1 MKHNW
6 NFFQNESADA
16 EKKALLPVLVIP
28 LVVIVLMIVIVL
40 ADYGKKRTEE
50 SAAVTETAET
60 QEQEPETMAETGESA
75 ETETDAEAEAETE
88 ASEENGD
95 PYTTENLTHDSV
107 PEVLS
112 LMKKYFTA
120 RASGDADTM
129 NEIYGVSGLSFTELE
144 HEKTR
149 LRSNSKYVQDFENIT
164 TYVRDGVT
172 ADSWLVYAL
181 ADIKFHSVKTAAPMI
196 MWCYVEKDSE
206 GNFHIIND
214 TDLSENVLQ
223 FVETSNHSE
232 EVRKLA
238 SSVNVKLKEALNSDE
253 DLNSVYGVLR
263 DGSPVYDDTAV
274 LNRWLDVTEKDK
286 NSRSATFY
294 NTLPLH
300 DGNHYPGVS
309 KTADYKAR
317 AQKFFDELDAF
328 FTELEKSG
336 RKVMVVVVP
345 EHGGALKGDRM
356 QVSGLRDIPSP
367 SITDVPVGVK
377 FFGMKAPHQG
387 APIVIDQPSSF
398 LAISDLVVR
407 VLDGKIF
414 TEDNVDWKK
423 LTSGLPQTAPVS
435 ENSNA
440 VVIQYQDKPYVRLN
454 GGDWV
459 PYPQ

>member
-40 ADYGKKRTEE
+40 ADYGKKRAEE
-50 SAAVTETAET
+50 PPAVTETAET
-60 QEQEPETMAETGESA
+60 EEQEPETMAETGESA
-75 ETETDAEAEAETE
+75 ETETDTAAEAETE

-95 PYTTENLTHDSV
+95 PYATENLTHDSV

-144 HEKTR
+144 HAKTR
-149 LRSNSKYVQDFENIT
+149 LRSNSKYVQEFDNIT
-164 TYVRDGVT
+164 TYVRDGAT

-206 GNFHIIND
+206 GNYHIIKDEN
-214 TDLSENVLQ
+214 LSEEVLQ
-223 FVETSNHSE
+223 LIDVSNHSE

-263 DGSPVYDDTAV
+263 DGSPVYDNGDEPEVVIGDGETSESGEDGAAASSESSEGSAQETGAETAVETTAGSEVSIGAESGDSTAADTA
-274 LNRWLDVTEKDK
+274 N
-286 NSRSATFY
+286 
-294 NTLPLH
+294 
-300 DGNHYPGVS
+300 
-309 KTADYKAR
+309 
-317 AQKFFDELDAF
+317 
-328 FTELEKSG
+328 
-336 RKVMVVVVP
+336 
-345 EHGGALKGDRM
+345 
-356 QVSGLRDIPSP
+356 
-367 SITDVPVGVK
+367 
-377 FFGMKAPHQG
+377 
-387 APIVIDQPSSF
+387 
-398 LAISDLVVR
+398 
-407 VLDGKIF
+407 
-414 TEDNVDWKK
+414 
-423 LTSGLPQTAPVS
+423 
-435 ENSNA
+435 
-440 VVIQYQDKPYVRLN
+440 
-454 GGDWV
+454 
-459 PYPQ
+459 

>member
-6 NFFQNESADA
+6 NFFQNESADE

-50 SAAVTETAET
+50 PAAVTETAET

-75 ETETDAEAEAETE
+75 ETETDAAAEAETE

-95 PYTTENLTHDSV
+95 PYATENLTHDSV

-263 DGSPVYDDTAV
+263 DGSPVYDDGQEPKVVIGEEESSGSGTDSVEAEV
-274 LNRWLDVTEKDK
+274 SVGEESSETETESVAEPQNTEK
-286 NSRSATFY
+286 T
-294 NTLPLH
+294 
-300 DGNHYPGVS
+300 
-309 KTADYKAR
+309 
-317 AQKFFDELDAF
+317 
-328 FTELEKSG
+328 
-336 RKVMVVVVP
+336 
-345 EHGGALKGDRM
+345 GA
-356 QVSGLRDIPSP
+356 
-367 SITDVPVGVK
+367 
-377 FFGMKAPHQG
+377 A
-387 APIVIDQPSSF
+387 A
-398 LAISDLVVR
+398 
-407 VLDGKIF
+407 
-414 TEDNVDWKK
+414 N
-423 LTSGLPQTAPVS
+423 
-435 ENSNA
+435 
-440 VVIQYQDKPYVRLN
+440 
-454 GGDWV
+454 
-459 PYPQ
+459 

>member
-40 ADYGKKRTEE
+40 ADYGKKRAEE
-50 SAAVTETAET
+50 PPAVTETAET
-60 QEQEPETMAETGESA
+60 EEQEPETMAETGESA
-75 ETETDAEAEAETE
+75 ETETDAEAETETE

-144 HEKTR
+144 HEKIR
-149 LRSNSKYVQDFENIT
+149 LRSNSKYVQEFENIT

-263 DGSPVYDDTAV
+263 DGSPVYDDGQEPEVVIGEEESSGSGTDSVEAEV
-274 LNRWLDVTEKDK
+274 SVGEESSETVTE
-286 NSRSATFY
+286 SAAE
-294 NTLPLH
+294 PQ
-300 DGNHYPGVS
+300 S
-309 KTADYKAR
+309 
-317 AQKFFDELDAF
+317 
-328 FTELEKSG
+328 TEET
-336 RKVMVVVVP
+336 
-345 EHGGALKGDRM
+345 GA
-356 QVSGLRDIPSP
+356 
-367 SITDVPVGVK
+367 
-377 FFGMKAPHQG
+377 A
-387 APIVIDQPSSF
+387 A
-398 LAISDLVVR
+398 
-407 VLDGKIF
+407 
-414 TEDNVDWKK
+414 N
-423 LTSGLPQTAPVS
+423 
-435 ENSNA
+435 
-440 VVIQYQDKPYVRLN
+440 
-454 GGDWV
+454 
-459 PYPQ
+459 

>member
-40 ADYGKKRTEE
+40 AEYGKKRAEE
-50 SAAVTETAET
+50 PPAVTETAET
-60 QEQEPETMAETGESA
+60 EEQEPETMAETGESA
-75 ETETDAEAEAETE
+75 ETETDTAAEAETE

-95 PYTTENLTHDSV
+95 PYATENLTHDSV

-149 LRSNSKYVQDFENIT
+149 LRSNSKYVQEFDNIT
-164 TYVRDGVT
+164 TYVRDGAT

-206 GNFHIIND
+206 GNYHIIKDEN
-214 TDLSENVLQ
+214 LSEEVLQ
-223 FVETSNHSE
+223 LIDVSNHSE

-263 DGSPVYDDTAV
+263 DGSPVYDNGDEPEVVIGDGETSESGEDGAAASSESSEGSVQGTGAETAVETTAGSEVSIGAESGDSTAADTA
-274 LNRWLDVTEKDK
+274 N
-286 NSRSATFY
+286 
-294 NTLPLH
+294 
-300 DGNHYPGVS
+300 
-309 KTADYKAR
+309 
-317 AQKFFDELDAF
+317 
-328 FTELEKSG
+328 
-336 RKVMVVVVP
+336 
-345 EHGGALKGDRM
+345 
-356 QVSGLRDIPSP
+356 
-367 SITDVPVGVK
+367 
-377 FFGMKAPHQG
+377 
-387 APIVIDQPSSF
+387 
-398 LAISDLVVR
+398 
-407 VLDGKIF
+407 
-414 TEDNVDWKK
+414 
-423 LTSGLPQTAPVS
+423 
-435 ENSNA
+435 
-440 VVIQYQDKPYVRLN
+440 
-454 GGDWV
+454 
-459 PYPQ
+459 

>member
-75 ETETDAEAEAETE
+75 ETETDAEAETETE

-95 PYTTENLTHDSV
+95 PYATENLTHDSV

-149 LRSNSKYVQDFENIT
+149 LRSNSKYVQEFENIT

-263 DGSPVYDDTAV
+263 DGSPVYDDGQEPEVVIGEEESSGSGTDSVEAEV
-274 LNRWLDVTEKDK
+274 SVGEESSETVTE
-286 NSRSATFY
+286 SAAEPQSTEE
-294 NTLPLH
+294 TGAA
-300 DGNHYPGVS
+300 GN
-309 KTADYKAR
+309 
-317 AQKFFDELDAF
+317 
-328 FTELEKSG
+328 
-336 RKVMVVVVP
+336 
-345 EHGGALKGDRM
+345 
-356 QVSGLRDIPSP
+356 
-367 SITDVPVGVK
+367 
-377 FFGMKAPHQG
+377 
-387 APIVIDQPSSF
+387 
-398 LAISDLVVR
+398 
-407 VLDGKIF
+407 
-414 TEDNVDWKK
+414 
-423 LTSGLPQTAPVS
+423 
-435 ENSNA
+435 
-440 VVIQYQDKPYVRLN
+440 
-454 GGDWV
+454 
-459 PYPQ
+459 

>member
-40 ADYGKKRTEE
+40 ADYGKKRAEE
-50 SAAVTETAET
+50 PPAVTETAET
-60 QEQEPETMAETGESA
+60 EEQEPETMAETGESA
-75 ETETDAEAEAETE
+75 ETETDTVAEAETE

-95 PYTTENLTHDSV
+95 PYATENLTHDSV

-149 LRSNSKYVQDFENIT
+149 LRSNSKYVQEFDNIT
-164 TYVRDGVT
+164 TYVRDGAT

-206 GNFHIIND
+206 GNYHIIKDEN
-214 TDLSENVLQ
+214 LSEEVLQ
-223 FVETSNHSE
+223 LIDVSNHSE

-263 DGSPVYDDTAV
+263 DGSPVYDNGDEPEVVIGDGETSESGEDGAAASSESSEGSAQETGAETAVETTAGSEVSIGAESGDSTAADTA
-274 LNRWLDVTEKDK
+274 N
-286 NSRSATFY
+286 
-294 NTLPLH
+294 
-300 DGNHYPGVS
+300 
-309 KTADYKAR
+309 
-317 AQKFFDELDAF
+317 
-328 FTELEKSG
+328 
-336 RKVMVVVVP
+336 
-345 EHGGALKGDRM
+345 
-356 QVSGLRDIPSP
+356 
-367 SITDVPVGVK
+367 
-377 FFGMKAPHQG
+377 
-387 APIVIDQPSSF
+387 
-398 LAISDLVVR
+398 
-407 VLDGKIF
+407 
-414 TEDNVDWKK
+414 
-423 LTSGLPQTAPVS
+423 
-435 ENSNA
+435 
-440 VVIQYQDKPYVRLN
+440 
-454 GGDWV
+454 
-459 PYPQ
+459 

>member
-40 ADYGKKRTEE
+40 AEYGKKRAEE
-50 SAAVTETAET
+50 PPAVTETAET
-60 QEQEPETMAETGESA
+60 EEQEPETMAETGESA
-75 ETETDAEAEAETE
+75 ETETDTAAEAETE

-95 PYTTENLTHDSV
+95 PYATENLTHDSV

-149 LRSNSKYVQDFENIT
+149 LRSNSKYVQEFDNIT
-164 TYVRDGVT
+164 TYVRDGAT

-206 GNFHIIND
+206 GNYHIIKD
-214 TDLSENVLQ
+214 ENL
-223 FVETSNHSE
+223 SE

-263 DGSPVYDDTAV
+263 DGSPVYDNGDEPEVVIGDGETSESGEDGAAASSESSEGSVQGTGAETAVETTAGSEVSIGAESGDSTAADTA
-274 LNRWLDVTEKDK
+274 N
-286 NSRSATFY
+286 
-294 NTLPLH
+294 
-300 DGNHYPGVS
+300 
-309 KTADYKAR
+309 
-317 AQKFFDELDAF
+317 
-328 FTELEKSG
+328 
-336 RKVMVVVVP
+336 
-345 EHGGALKGDRM
+345 
-356 QVSGLRDIPSP
+356 
-367 SITDVPVGVK
+367 
-377 FFGMKAPHQG
+377 
-387 APIVIDQPSSF
+387 
-398 LAISDLVVR
+398 
-407 VLDGKIF
+407 
-414 TEDNVDWKK
+414 
-423 LTSGLPQTAPVS
+423 
-435 ENSNA
+435 
-440 VVIQYQDKPYVRLN
+440 
-454 GGDWV
+454 
-459 PYPQ
+459 

>member
-6 NFFQNESADA
+6 NFFQNESADE

-50 SAAVTETAET
+50 PAAVTETAET

-95 PYTTENLTHDSV
+95 PYATENLTHDSV

-120 RASGDADTM
+120 RASGDAETM

-214 TDLSENVLQ
+214 ADLSENVLQ

-263 DGSPVYDDTAV
+263 DGSPVYDDGQEPEVVIGEEESSGSGTDSVEAEV
-274 LNRWLDVTEKDK
+274 SAGEESSETE
-286 NSRSATFY
+286 
-294 NTLPLH
+294 
-300 DGNHYPGVS
+300 
-309 KTADYKAR
+309 
-317 AQKFFDELDAF
+317 
-328 FTELEKSG
+328 TES
-336 RKVMVVVVP
+336 
-345 EHGGALKGDRM
+345 
-356 QVSGLRDIPSP
+356 
-367 SITDVPVGVK
+367 
-377 FFGMKAPHQG
+377 
-387 APIVIDQPSSF
+387 
-398 LAISDLVVR
+398 
-407 VLDGKIF
+407 
-414 TEDNVDWKK
+414 
-423 LTSGLPQTAPVS
+423 VS
-435 ENSNA
+435 E
-440 VVIQYQDKPYVRLN
+440 
-454 GGDWV
+454 
-459 PYPQ
+459 PQSTEETGAAAN

>member
-75 ETETDAEAEAETE
+75 ETETDTAAEAETE
-88 ASEENGD
+88 ASEENRD

-149 LRSNSKYVQDFENIT
+149 LRSNSKYVQEFENIT

-263 DGSPVYDDTAV
+263 DGSPVYDDGQ
-274 LNRWLDVTEKDK
+274 E
-286 NSRSATFY
+286 
-294 NTLPLH
+294 
-300 DGNHYPGVS
+300 
-309 KTADYKAR
+309 
-317 AQKFFDELDAF
+317 
-328 FTELEKSG
+328 
-336 RKVMVVVVP
+336 P
-345 EHGGALKGDRM
+345 E
-356 QVSGLRDIPSP
+356 
-367 SITDVPVGVK
+367 
-377 FFGMKAPHQG
+377 
-387 APIVIDQPSSF
+387 
-398 LAISDLVVR
+398 
-407 VLDGKIF
+407 
-414 TEDNVDWKK
+414 
-423 LTSGLPQTAPVS
+423 
-435 ENSNA
+435 
-440 VVIQYQDKPYVRLN
+440 VVIGEEESSGSGTDSVEAEVSVGEESSETETESAAELQSTEETGAAGN
-454 GGDWV
+454 
-459 PYPQ
+459 

>member
-6 NFFQNESADA
+6 NFFQNESADE

-50 SAAVTETAET
+50 PAAGTETAET

-95 PYTTENLTHDSV
+95 PYATENLTHDSV

-149 LRSNSKYVQDFENIT
+149 LRSNSKYVQEFENIT

-238 SSVNVKLKEALNSDE
+238 SSVNVKLKE

-263 DGSPVYDDTAV
+263 DGSPVYDDGQ
-274 LNRWLDVTEKDK
+274 E
-286 NSRSATFY
+286 
-294 NTLPLH
+294 
-300 DGNHYPGVS
+300 
-309 KTADYKAR
+309 
-317 AQKFFDELDAF
+317 
-328 FTELEKSG
+328 
-336 RKVMVVVVP
+336 P
-345 EHGGALKGDRM
+345 E
-356 QVSGLRDIPSP
+356 
-367 SITDVPVGVK
+367 
-377 FFGMKAPHQG
+377 
-387 APIVIDQPSSF
+387 
-398 LAISDLVVR
+398 
-407 VLDGKIF
+407 
-414 TEDNVDWKK
+414 
-423 LTSGLPQTAPVS
+423 
-435 ENSNA
+435 
-440 VVIQYQDKPYVRLN
+440 VVIGEEESSGSGTDSVEAEVSVGEESSETETKSVAE
-454 GGDWV
+454 
-459 PYPQ
+459 PQSTEETGAAAN

>member
-40 ADYGKKRTEE
+40 ADYGKKRAEE
-50 SAAVTETAET
+50 PPAVTETAET
-60 QEQEPETMAETGESA
+60 EEQEPETMAETGESA
-75 ETETDAEAEAETE
+75 ETETDAEAETETE

-95 PYTTENLTHDSV
+95 PYATENLTHDSV

-149 LRSNSKYVQDFENIT
+149 LRSNSKYVQEFDNIT
-164 TYVRDGVT
+164 TYVRDGAT

-206 GNFHIIND
+206 GNYHIIKDEN
-214 TDLSENVLQ
+214 LSEEVLQ
-223 FVETSNHSE
+223 LIDVSNHSE

-263 DGSPVYDDTAV
+263 DGSPVYDNGDEPEVVIGDGETSESGEDGAAASSESSEGSVQETGAETAVETTAGSEVSIGAESGDSTAADTA
-274 LNRWLDVTEKDK
+274 N
-286 NSRSATFY
+286 
-294 NTLPLH
+294 
-300 DGNHYPGVS
+300 
-309 KTADYKAR
+309 
-317 AQKFFDELDAF
+317 
-328 FTELEKSG
+328 
-336 RKVMVVVVP
+336 
-345 EHGGALKGDRM
+345 
-356 QVSGLRDIPSP
+356 
-367 SITDVPVGVK
+367 
-377 FFGMKAPHQG
+377 
-387 APIVIDQPSSF
+387 
-398 LAISDLVVR
+398 
-407 VLDGKIF
+407 
-414 TEDNVDWKK
+414 
-423 LTSGLPQTAPVS
+423 
-435 ENSNA
+435 
-440 VVIQYQDKPYVRLN
+440 
-454 GGDWV
+454 
-459 PYPQ
+459 

>member
-50 SAAVTETAET
+50 PPAVTETAET

-75 ETETDAEAEAETE
+75 ETETNAAAEAETE

-149 LRSNSKYVQDFENIT
+149 LRSNSKYVQEFENIT

-214 TDLSENVLQ
+214 ADLSENVLQ

-263 DGSPVYDDTAV
+263 DGSPVYDDGQ
-274 LNRWLDVTEKDK
+274 E
-286 NSRSATFY
+286 
-294 NTLPLH
+294 
-300 DGNHYPGVS
+300 
-309 KTADYKAR
+309 
-317 AQKFFDELDAF
+317 
-328 FTELEKSG
+328 
-336 RKVMVVVVP
+336 P
-345 EHGGALKGDRM
+345 E
-356 QVSGLRDIPSP
+356 
-367 SITDVPVGVK
+367 
-377 FFGMKAPHQG
+377 
-387 APIVIDQPSSF
+387 
-398 LAISDLVVR
+398 
-407 VLDGKIF
+407 
-414 TEDNVDWKK
+414 
-423 LTSGLPQTAPVS
+423 
-435 ENSNA
+435 
-440 VVIQYQDKPYVRLN
+440 VVIGEEESSGSGTDSVEAEVSV
-454 GGDWV
+454 GEESSETETESV
-459 PYPQ
+459 AEPQSTEETGAAGN

>member
-40 ADYGKKRTEE
+40 ADYGKKRAEE
-50 SAAVTETAET
+50 PAAVTETAET

-95 PYTTENLTHDSV
+95 PYATENLTHDSV

-149 LRSNSKYVQDFENIT
+149 LRSNSKYVQEFENIT

-214 TDLSENVLQ
+214 ADLSENVLQ

-263 DGSPVYDDTAV
+263 DGSPVYDDGQ
-274 LNRWLDVTEKDK
+274 E
-286 NSRSATFY
+286 
-294 NTLPLH
+294 
-300 DGNHYPGVS
+300 
-309 KTADYKAR
+309 
-317 AQKFFDELDAF
+317 
-328 FTELEKSG
+328 
-336 RKVMVVVVP
+336 P
-345 EHGGALKGDRM
+345 E
-356 QVSGLRDIPSP
+356 
-367 SITDVPVGVK
+367 
-377 FFGMKAPHQG
+377 
-387 APIVIDQPSSF
+387 
-398 LAISDLVVR
+398 
-407 VLDGKIF
+407 
-414 TEDNVDWKK
+414 
-423 LTSGLPQTAPVS
+423 
-435 ENSNA
+435 
-440 VVIQYQDKPYVRLN
+440 VVIGEEESSGSGTDSVEAEVSVGEESSETETESAAELQSTEETGAAAN
-454 GGDWV
+454 
-459 PYPQ
+459 

>member
-6 NFFQNESADA
+6 NFFQNESADE

-50 SAAVTETAET
+50 PAAVTEMAET

-95 PYTTENLTHDSV
+95 PYATENLTHDSV

-263 DGSPVYDDTAV
+263 DGSPVYDDGQ
-274 LNRWLDVTEKDK
+274 E
-286 NSRSATFY
+286 
-294 NTLPLH
+294 
-300 DGNHYPGVS
+300 
-309 KTADYKAR
+309 
-317 AQKFFDELDAF
+317 
-328 FTELEKSG
+328 
-336 RKVMVVVVP
+336 P
-345 EHGGALKGDRM
+345 E
-356 QVSGLRDIPSP
+356 
-367 SITDVPVGVK
+367 
-377 FFGMKAPHQG
+377 
-387 APIVIDQPSSF
+387 
-398 LAISDLVVR
+398 
-407 VLDGKIF
+407 
-414 TEDNVDWKK
+414 
-423 LTSGLPQTAPVS
+423 
-435 ENSNA
+435 
-440 VVIQYQDKPYVRLN
+440 VVIGEEESSGSGTDSVEAEVSV
-454 GGDWV
+454 GEESSETETESV
-459 PYPQ
+459 AEPQSTEETGTAAN

>member
-40 ADYGKKRTEE
+40 ADYGKKRAEE
-50 SAAVTETAET
+50 PPAVTETAET
-60 QEQEPETMAETGESA
+60 EEQEPETMAETGESA
-75 ETETDAEAEAETE
+75 ETETDAEAETETE

-95 PYTTENLTHDSV
+95 PYATENLTHDSV

-149 LRSNSKYVQDFENIT
+149 LRSNSKYVQEFENIT

-263 DGSPVYDDTAV
+263 DGSPVYDDGQEPEVVIGEEESSGSGTDSVEAEV
-274 LNRWLDVTEKDK
+274 SVGEESSETVTE
-286 NSRSATFY
+286 SAAEPQSTEE
-294 NTLPLH
+294 TCAA
-300 DGNHYPGVS
+300 GN
-309 KTADYKAR
+309 
-317 AQKFFDELDAF
+317 
-328 FTELEKSG
+328 
-336 RKVMVVVVP
+336 
-345 EHGGALKGDRM
+345 
-356 QVSGLRDIPSP
+356 
-367 SITDVPVGVK
+367 
-377 FFGMKAPHQG
+377 
-387 APIVIDQPSSF
+387 
-398 LAISDLVVR
+398 
-407 VLDGKIF
+407 
-414 TEDNVDWKK
+414 
-423 LTSGLPQTAPVS
+423 
-435 ENSNA
+435 
-440 VVIQYQDKPYVRLN
+440 
-454 GGDWV
+454 
-459 PYPQ
+459 

>member
-75 ETETDAEAEAETE
+75 ETETDTAAEAETE

-149 LRSNSKYVQDFENIT
+149 LRSNSKYVQEFENIT

-263 DGSPVYDDTAV
+263 DGSPVYDDGQ
-274 LNRWLDVTEKDK
+274 E
-286 NSRSATFY
+286 
-294 NTLPLH
+294 
-300 DGNHYPGVS
+300 
-309 KTADYKAR
+309 
-317 AQKFFDELDAF
+317 
-328 FTELEKSG
+328 
-336 RKVMVVVVP
+336 P
-345 EHGGALKGDRM
+345 E
-356 QVSGLRDIPSP
+356 
-367 SITDVPVGVK
+367 
-377 FFGMKAPHQG
+377 
-387 APIVIDQPSSF
+387 
-398 LAISDLVVR
+398 
-407 VLDGKIF
+407 
-414 TEDNVDWKK
+414 
-423 LTSGLPQTAPVS
+423 
-435 ENSNA
+435 
-440 VVIQYQDKPYVRLN
+440 VVIGEEESSGSGTDSVEAEVSVGEESSETETESAAELQSTEETGAAGN
-454 GGDWV
+454 
-459 PYPQ
+459 

>member
-6 NFFQNESADA
+6 NFFQNESADE

-50 SAAVTETAET
+50 PAAVTETAET
-60 QEQEPETMAETGESA
+60 QEQEPETMAKTGESA
-75 ETETDAEAEAETE
+75 ETETDAAAEVETE

-95 PYTTENLTHDSV
+95 PYATENLTHDSV

-206 GNFHIIND
+206 GSFHIIND

-263 DGSPVYDDTAV
+263 DGSPVYDDGQEPEVVIGEEESSGSGTDSVEAEV
-274 LNRWLDVTEKDK
+274 SVGEESSETETESVAEPQNTEK
-286 NSRSATFY
+286 T
-294 NTLPLH
+294 
-300 DGNHYPGVS
+300 
-309 KTADYKAR
+309 
-317 AQKFFDELDAF
+317 
-328 FTELEKSG
+328 
-336 RKVMVVVVP
+336 
-345 EHGGALKGDRM
+345 GA
-356 QVSGLRDIPSP
+356 
-367 SITDVPVGVK
+367 
-377 FFGMKAPHQG
+377 A
-387 APIVIDQPSSF
+387 A
-398 LAISDLVVR
+398 
-407 VLDGKIF
+407 
-414 TEDNVDWKK
+414 N
-423 LTSGLPQTAPVS
+423 
-435 ENSNA
+435 
-440 VVIQYQDKPYVRLN
+440 
-454 GGDWV
+454 
-459 PYPQ
+459 

>member
-40 ADYGKKRTEE
+40 ADYEKKRAEE
-50 SAAVTETAET
+50 LPAVTETAET
-60 QEQEPETMAETGESA
+60 EEQEPETMAETGESA
-75 ETETDAEAEAETE
+75 ETETDTAAEAETE
-88 ASEENGD
+88 ASEENRD

-149 LRSNSKYVQDFENIT
+149 LRSNSKYVQEFENIT

-263 DGSPVYDDTAV
+263 DGSPVYDDGQ
-274 LNRWLDVTEKDK
+274 E
-286 NSRSATFY
+286 
-294 NTLPLH
+294 
-300 DGNHYPGVS
+300 
-309 KTADYKAR
+309 
-317 AQKFFDELDAF
+317 
-328 FTELEKSG
+328 
-336 RKVMVVVVP
+336 P
-345 EHGGALKGDRM
+345 E
-356 QVSGLRDIPSP
+356 
-367 SITDVPVGVK
+367 
-377 FFGMKAPHQG
+377 
-387 APIVIDQPSSF
+387 
-398 LAISDLVVR
+398 
-407 VLDGKIF
+407 
-414 TEDNVDWKK
+414 
-423 LTSGLPQTAPVS
+423 
-435 ENSNA
+435 
-440 VVIQYQDKPYVRLN
+440 VVIGEEESSGSGTDSVEAEVSVGEESSETETESAAELQSTEETGAAGN
-454 GGDWV
+454 
-459 PYPQ
+459 

>member
-40 ADYGKKRTEE
+40 ADYGKKRAEE
-50 SAAVTETAET
+50 PPTVTETAET
-60 QEQEPETMAETGESA
+60 EEQEPETMAEIGESA
-75 ETETDAEAEAETE
+75 ETETDTAAEAETE

-95 PYTTENLTHDSV
+95 PYATENLTHDSV

-149 LRSNSKYVQDFENIT
+149 LRSNSKYVQEFDNIT
-164 TYVRDGVT
+164 TYVRDGAM

-206 GNFHIIND
+206 GNYHIIQDEN
-214 TDLSENVLQ
+214 LSEEVLQ
-223 FVETSNHSE
+223 LIDVSNHSE

-263 DGSPVYDDTAV
+263 DGSPVYDNGDEPEVVIGDGETSESWEDGAEASLESSEGSAQETGAETAVETTAGSEVSIGAESGDSTAADTA
-274 LNRWLDVTEKDK
+274 N
-286 NSRSATFY
+286 
-294 NTLPLH
+294 
-300 DGNHYPGVS
+300 
-309 KTADYKAR
+309 
-317 AQKFFDELDAF
+317 
-328 FTELEKSG
+328 
-336 RKVMVVVVP
+336 
-345 EHGGALKGDRM
+345 
-356 QVSGLRDIPSP
+356 
-367 SITDVPVGVK
+367 
-377 FFGMKAPHQG
+377 
-387 APIVIDQPSSF
+387 
-398 LAISDLVVR
+398 
-407 VLDGKIF
+407 
-414 TEDNVDWKK
+414 
-423 LTSGLPQTAPVS
+423 
-435 ENSNA
+435 
-440 VVIQYQDKPYVRLN
+440 
-454 GGDWV
+454 
-459 PYPQ
+459 

>member
-6 NFFQNESADA
+6 NFFQNESADE

-50 SAAVTETAET
+50 PAAVTETAET
-60 QEQEPETMAETGESA
+60 QEQEPETMAETDESA

-95 PYTTENLTHDSV
+95 PYATENLTHDSV

-149 LRSNSKYVQDFENIT
+149 LRSNSKYVQEFENIT

-263 DGSPVYDDTAV
+263 DGSPVYDDGQEPEVVIGEEESSGSGTDSVEAEV
-274 LNRWLDVTEKDK
+274 SVGEE
-286 NSRSATFY
+286 S
-294 NTLPLH
+294 
-300 DGNHYPGVS
+300 S
-309 KTADYKAR
+309 KT
-317 AQKFFDELDAF
+317 E
-328 FTELEKSG
+328 TESVAEPQST
-336 RKVMVVVVP
+336 
-345 EHGGALKGDRM
+345 EETGA
-356 QVSGLRDIPSP
+356 
-367 SITDVPVGVK
+367 
-377 FFGMKAPHQG
+377 A
-387 APIVIDQPSSF
+387 A
-398 LAISDLVVR
+398 
-407 VLDGKIF
+407 
-414 TEDNVDWKK
+414 N
-423 LTSGLPQTAPVS
+423 
-435 ENSNA
+435 
-440 VVIQYQDKPYVRLN
+440 
-454 GGDWV
+454 
-459 PYPQ
+459 

>member
-6 NFFQNESADA
+6 NFFQNESADE

-50 SAAVTETAET
+50 PAAVTETAET

-149 LRSNSKYVQDFENIT
+149 LRSNSKYVQEFENIT

-263 DGSPVYDDTAV
+263 DGSPVYDDGQEPEVVIGEEESSGSGTDSVEAEV
-274 LNRWLDVTEKDK
+274 SAGEGSSETVTE
-286 NSRSATFY
+286 SAAE
-294 NTLPLH
+294 PQ
-300 DGNHYPGVS
+300 S
-309 KTADYKAR
+309 
-317 AQKFFDELDAF
+317 
-328 FTELEKSG
+328 TEET
-336 RKVMVVVVP
+336 
-345 EHGGALKGDRM
+345 GA
-356 QVSGLRDIPSP
+356 
-367 SITDVPVGVK
+367 
-377 FFGMKAPHQG
+377 A
-387 APIVIDQPSSF
+387 A
-398 LAISDLVVR
+398 
-407 VLDGKIF
+407 
-414 TEDNVDWKK
+414 N
-423 LTSGLPQTAPVS
+423 
-435 ENSNA
+435 
-440 VVIQYQDKPYVRLN
+440 
-454 GGDWV
+454 
-459 PYPQ
+459 

>member
-6 NFFQNESADA
+6 NFFQNESADE

-50 SAAVTETAET
+50 PAAVTETAET

-75 ETETDAEAEAETE
+75 ETETDAAAESETE

-95 PYTTENLTHDSV
+95 PYATENLTHDSV

-164 TYVRDGVT
+164 TYVRNGVT

-181 ADIKFHSVKTAAPMI
+181 ADIKFHSVKTSAPMI

-206 GNFHIIND
+206 GNYHIIND
-214 TDLSENVLQ
+214 ADLSEETLQ
-223 FVETSNHSE
+223 FIDRSNHSE
-232 EVRKLA
+232 EVRRLA

-263 DGSPVYDDTAV
+263 DGSPVYDNGNEPEVVIGGDETAAG
-274 LNRWLDVTEKDK
+274 DET
-286 NSRSATFY
+286 SASSEDGQDAAADGSEGGAQVSVGAETGSEAQAE
-294 NTLPLH
+294 TAAQETQAAP
-300 DGNHYPGVS
+300 DGN
-309 KTADYKAR
+309 
-317 AQKFFDELDAF
+317 
-328 FTELEKSG
+328 
-336 RKVMVVVVP
+336 
-345 EHGGALKGDRM
+345 
-356 QVSGLRDIPSP
+356 
-367 SITDVPVGVK
+367 
-377 FFGMKAPHQG
+377 
-387 APIVIDQPSSF
+387 
-398 LAISDLVVR
+398 
-407 VLDGKIF
+407 
-414 TEDNVDWKK
+414 
-423 LTSGLPQTAPVS
+423 
-435 ENSNA
+435 
-440 VVIQYQDKPYVRLN
+440 
-454 GGDWV
+454 
-459 PYPQ
+459 

>member
-40 ADYGKKRTEE
+40 ADYGKKRAEE
-50 SAAVTETAET
+50 PPAVTETAET
-60 QEQEPETMAETGESA
+60 EEQEPETMAETGESA
-75 ETETDAEAEAETE
+75 ETETDTAAEAETE
-88 ASEENGD
+88 ASEETGD
-95 PYTTENLTHDSV
+95 PYATENLTHDSV

-149 LRSNSKYVQDFENIT
+149 LRSNSKYVQEFDNIT
-164 TYVRDGVT
+164 TYVRDGAT

-206 GNFHIIND
+206 GNYHIIKDEN
-214 TDLSENVLQ
+214 LSEEVLQ
-223 FVETSNHSE
+223 LIDVSNHSE

-263 DGSPVYDDTAV
+263 DGSPVYDNGDEPEVVIGDGETSESGEDGAAASSESSEGSAQETGAETAVETTAGSEVSIGAESGDSTAADTA
-274 LNRWLDVTEKDK
+274 N
-286 NSRSATFY
+286 
-294 NTLPLH
+294 
-300 DGNHYPGVS
+300 
-309 KTADYKAR
+309 
-317 AQKFFDELDAF
+317 
-328 FTELEKSG
+328 
-336 RKVMVVVVP
+336 
-345 EHGGALKGDRM
+345 
-356 QVSGLRDIPSP
+356 
-367 SITDVPVGVK
+367 
-377 FFGMKAPHQG
+377 
-387 APIVIDQPSSF
+387 
-398 LAISDLVVR
+398 
-407 VLDGKIF
+407 
-414 TEDNVDWKK
+414 
-423 LTSGLPQTAPVS
+423 
-435 ENSNA
+435 
-440 VVIQYQDKPYVRLN
+440 
-454 GGDWV
+454 
-459 PYPQ
+459 

>member
-40 ADYGKKRTEE
+40 ADYGKKRAEE
-50 SAAVTETAET
+50 PAAVTETAET

-75 ETETDAEAEAETE
+75 ETETDTAAEAETE

-95 PYTTENLTHDSV
+95 PYATENLTHDSV

-149 LRSNSKYVQDFENIT
+149 LRSNSKYVQEFENIT

-214 TDLSENVLQ
+214 ADLSENVLQ

-263 DGSPVYDDTAV
+263 DGSPVYDDGQ
-274 LNRWLDVTEKDK
+274 E
-286 NSRSATFY
+286 
-294 NTLPLH
+294 
-300 DGNHYPGVS
+300 
-309 KTADYKAR
+309 
-317 AQKFFDELDAF
+317 
-328 FTELEKSG
+328 
-336 RKVMVVVVP
+336 P
-345 EHGGALKGDRM
+345 E
-356 QVSGLRDIPSP
+356 
-367 SITDVPVGVK
+367 
-377 FFGMKAPHQG
+377 
-387 APIVIDQPSSF
+387 
-398 LAISDLVVR
+398 
-407 VLDGKIF
+407 
-414 TEDNVDWKK
+414 
-423 LTSGLPQTAPVS
+423 
-435 ENSNA
+435 
-440 VVIQYQDKPYVRLN
+440 VVIGEEESSGSGTDSVEAEVSVGEESSETETESAAELQSTEETGAAGN
-454 GGDWV
+454 
-459 PYPQ
+459 

>member
-40 ADYGKKRTEE
+40 ADYGKKRAEE
-50 SAAVTETAET
+50 PPAVTETAET
-60 QEQEPETMAETGESA
+60 EEQEPETMAEIGESA
-75 ETETDAEAEAETE
+75 ETETDTAAEAETE

-95 PYTTENLTHDSV
+95 PYATENLTHDSV

-149 LRSNSKYVQDFENIT
+149 LRSNSKYVQEFDNIT
-164 TYVRDGVT
+164 TYVRDGAT

-206 GNFHIIND
+206 GNYHIIKDEN
-214 TDLSENVLQ
+214 LSEEVLQ
-223 FVETSNHSE
+223 LIDVSNHSE

-263 DGSPVYDDTAV
+263 DGSPVYDNGDEPEVVIGDGETSESGEDGAAASSESSEGSAQETGAETAVETTAGSEVSIGAESGDSTAADTA
-274 LNRWLDVTEKDK
+274 N
-286 NSRSATFY
+286 
-294 NTLPLH
+294 
-300 DGNHYPGVS
+300 
-309 KTADYKAR
+309 
-317 AQKFFDELDAF
+317 
-328 FTELEKSG
+328 
-336 RKVMVVVVP
+336 
-345 EHGGALKGDRM
+345 
-356 QVSGLRDIPSP
+356 
-367 SITDVPVGVK
+367 
-377 FFGMKAPHQG
+377 
-387 APIVIDQPSSF
+387 
-398 LAISDLVVR
+398 
-407 VLDGKIF
+407 
-414 TEDNVDWKK
+414 
-423 LTSGLPQTAPVS
+423 
-435 ENSNA
+435 
-440 VVIQYQDKPYVRLN
+440 
-454 GGDWV
+454 
-459 PYPQ
+459 

>member
-40 ADYGKKRTEE
+40 ADYGKKRAEE
-50 SAAVTETAET
+50 LPAVTETAET
-60 QEQEPETMAETGESA
+60 EEQEPETMAETGESA

-95 PYTTENLTHDSV
+95 PYATENLTHDSV

-149 LRSNSKYVQDFENIT
+149 LRSNSKYVQEFENIT

-214 TDLSENVLQ
+214 ADLSENVLQ

-263 DGSPVYDDTAV
+263 DGSPVYDDGQEPEVVIGEEESSGSGTDSVEAEV
-274 LNRWLDVTEKDK
+274 SVGEESSETVTE
-286 NSRSATFY
+286 SAAEPQSTEE
-294 NTLPLH
+294 TGAA
-300 DGNHYPGVS
+300 GN
-309 KTADYKAR
+309 
-317 AQKFFDELDAF
+317 
-328 FTELEKSG
+328 
-336 RKVMVVVVP
+336 
-345 EHGGALKGDRM
+345 
-356 QVSGLRDIPSP
+356 
-367 SITDVPVGVK
+367 
-377 FFGMKAPHQG
+377 
-387 APIVIDQPSSF
+387 
-398 LAISDLVVR
+398 
-407 VLDGKIF
+407 
-414 TEDNVDWKK
+414 
-423 LTSGLPQTAPVS
+423 
-435 ENSNA
+435 
-440 VVIQYQDKPYVRLN
+440 
-454 GGDWV
+454 
-459 PYPQ
+459 

>member
-6 NFFQNESADA
+6 NFFQNESADE

-50 SAAVTETAET
+50 PAAVTETAET

-95 PYTTENLTHDSV
+95 PYATENLTHDSV

-149 LRSNSKYVQDFENIT
+149 LRSNSKYVQEFENIT

-214 TDLSENVLQ
+214 ADLSENVLQ

-263 DGSPVYDDTAV
+263 DGSPVYDDGQ
-274 LNRWLDVTEKDK
+274 E
-286 NSRSATFY
+286 
-294 NTLPLH
+294 
-300 DGNHYPGVS
+300 
-309 KTADYKAR
+309 
-317 AQKFFDELDAF
+317 
-328 FTELEKSG
+328 
-336 RKVMVVVVP
+336 P
-345 EHGGALKGDRM
+345 E
-356 QVSGLRDIPSP
+356 
-367 SITDVPVGVK
+367 
-377 FFGMKAPHQG
+377 
-387 APIVIDQPSSF
+387 
-398 LAISDLVVR
+398 
-407 VLDGKIF
+407 
-414 TEDNVDWKK
+414 
-423 LTSGLPQTAPVS
+423 
-435 ENSNA
+435 
-440 VVIQYQDKPYVRLN
+440 VVI
-454 GGDWV
+454 GEEE
-459 PYPQ
+459 PQSTEETGAAGN

>member
-40 ADYGKKRTEE
+40 ADYGKKRAEE
-50 SAAVTETAET
+50 PPAVTETAET
-60 QEQEPETMAETGESA
+60 EEQEPETMAETGESA
-75 ETETDAEAEAETE
+75 ETETDTAAEAETE
-88 ASEENGD
+88 ASEENRD

-149 LRSNSKYVQDFENIT
+149 LRSNSKYVQEFDNIT
-164 TYVRDGVT
+164 TYVRDGAT

-206 GNFHIIND
+206 GNYHIIKDEN
-214 TDLSENVLQ
+214 LSEEVLQ
-223 FVETSNHSE
+223 LIDVSNHSE

-263 DGSPVYDDTAV
+263 DGSPVYDNGDEPEVVIGDGETSESGEDGAAASSESSEGSAQETGAETAVETTAGSEVSIDAESGDSTAADTA
-274 LNRWLDVTEKDK
+274 N
-286 NSRSATFY
+286 
-294 NTLPLH
+294 
-300 DGNHYPGVS
+300 
-309 KTADYKAR
+309 
-317 AQKFFDELDAF
+317 
-328 FTELEKSG
+328 
-336 RKVMVVVVP
+336 
-345 EHGGALKGDRM
+345 
-356 QVSGLRDIPSP
+356 
-367 SITDVPVGVK
+367 
-377 FFGMKAPHQG
+377 
-387 APIVIDQPSSF
+387 
-398 LAISDLVVR
+398 
-407 VLDGKIF
+407 
-414 TEDNVDWKK
+414 
-423 LTSGLPQTAPVS
+423 
-435 ENSNA
+435 
-440 VVIQYQDKPYVRLN
+440 
-454 GGDWV
+454 
-459 PYPQ
+459 

>member
-6 NFFQNESADA
+6 NFFQNESADE

-50 SAAVTETAET
+50 PAAVTETAET

-95 PYTTENLTHDSV
+95 PYATENLTHDSV

-149 LRSNSKYVQDFENIT
+149 LRSNSKYVQEFENIT

-214 TDLSENVLQ
+214 ADLSENVLQ

-263 DGSPVYDDTAV
+263 DGSPVYDDGQ
-274 LNRWLDVTEKDK
+274 E
-286 NSRSATFY
+286 
-294 NTLPLH
+294 
-300 DGNHYPGVS
+300 
-309 KTADYKAR
+309 
-317 AQKFFDELDAF
+317 
-328 FTELEKSG
+328 
-336 RKVMVVVVP
+336 P
-345 EHGGALKGDRM
+345 E
-356 QVSGLRDIPSP
+356 
-367 SITDVPVGVK
+367 
-377 FFGMKAPHQG
+377 
-387 APIVIDQPSSF
+387 
-398 LAISDLVVR
+398 
-407 VLDGKIF
+407 
-414 TEDNVDWKK
+414 
-423 LTSGLPQTAPVS
+423 
-435 ENSNA
+435 
-440 VVIQYQDKPYVRLN
+440 VVIGEEESSGSGTDSVEAEVSVGEESSETETESAAELQSTEETGAAGN
-454 GGDWV
+454 
-459 PYPQ
+459 

>member
-6 NFFQNESADA
+6 NFFQNESADE

-50 SAAVTETAET
+50 PAAVTETAET

-75 ETETDAEAEAETE
+75 ETETDAAAEAETE

-95 PYTTENLTHDSV
+95 PYATENLTHDSV

-206 GNFHIIND
+206 GSFHIIND

-263 DGSPVYDDTAV
+263 DGSPVYDDGQ
-274 LNRWLDVTEKDK
+274 E
-286 NSRSATFY
+286 
-294 NTLPLH
+294 
-300 DGNHYPGVS
+300 
-309 KTADYKAR
+309 
-317 AQKFFDELDAF
+317 
-328 FTELEKSG
+328 
-336 RKVMVVVVP
+336 P
-345 EHGGALKGDRM
+345 E
-356 QVSGLRDIPSP
+356 
-367 SITDVPVGVK
+367 
-377 FFGMKAPHQG
+377 
-387 APIVIDQPSSF
+387 
-398 LAISDLVVR
+398 
-407 VLDGKIF
+407 
-414 TEDNVDWKK
+414 
-423 LTSGLPQTAPVS
+423 
-435 ENSNA
+435 
-440 VVIQYQDKPYVRLN
+440 VVIGEEESSGSGTDSVEAEVSV
-454 GGDWV
+454 GEESSETETESV
-459 PYPQ
+459 AEPQSTEETGAAAN

>member
-40 ADYGKKRTEE
+40 ADYGKKRAEE
-50 SAAVTETAET
+50 PPAVTETAET
-60 QEQEPETMAETGESA
+60 EEQEPETMAETGESA
-75 ETETDAEAEAETE
+75 ETETDAEAETETE

-95 PYTTENLTHDSV
+95 PYATENLTHDSV

-149 LRSNSKYVQDFENIT
+149 LRSNSKYVQEFENIT

-263 DGSPVYDDTAV
+263 DGSPVYDDGQEPEVVIGEEESSGSGTDSVEAEV
-274 LNRWLDVTEKDK
+274 SVGEESSETVTE
-286 NSRSATFY
+286 SAAEPQSTEE
-294 NTLPLH
+294 TGAA
-300 DGNHYPGVS
+300 GN
-309 KTADYKAR
+309 
-317 AQKFFDELDAF
+317 
-328 FTELEKSG
+328 
-336 RKVMVVVVP
+336 
-345 EHGGALKGDRM
+345 
-356 QVSGLRDIPSP
+356 
-367 SITDVPVGVK
+367 
-377 FFGMKAPHQG
+377 
-387 APIVIDQPSSF
+387 
-398 LAISDLVVR
+398 
-407 VLDGKIF
+407 
-414 TEDNVDWKK
+414 
-423 LTSGLPQTAPVS
+423 
-435 ENSNA
+435 
-440 VVIQYQDKPYVRLN
+440 
-454 GGDWV
+454 
-459 PYPQ
+459 